1 MNQLFNQQMSLRGR
15 FTLAI
20 VLAFLLLVLD
30 LRMGAMQQVRMVLNS
45 IVSPV
50 QYLAAVPEQVLQ
62 NAYSTVQSRRVL
74 QVENAQLQQ
83 DMLELHGRVQRFDFL
98 MQENQRLRSLL
109 ASEADLESVR
119 MVAEVIA
126 VDSEPFS
133 QQVVINKGLL
143 DNVFLGQPVIDDQG
157 IVGQVSSVGATT
169 ARVILISDQSHG
181 IPTRSERS
189 GIRVIAQGVGE
200 TERMELVHVP
210 HSTDLEAGEMLFTSA
225 LGGVYPEGYP
235 VAVITQVERDE
246 SLPFAQ
252 VTARP
257 VAQLDRIRMVLLLWP
272 GEDENR
278 NDAEAGAAPEPESE
292 QPEPEAQ
299 S

>member
-30 LRMGAMQQVRMVLNS
+30 LRMGTMQQVRMVLNS

-50 QYLAAVPEQVLQ
+50 QYLAAVPEQLLQ
-62 NAYSTVQSRRVL
+62 SAYSSVQSRRTL
-74 QVENAQLQQ
+74 QAENAQLQE
-83 DMLELHGRVQRFDFL
+83 DMLKLRGRVQRFDFL

-133 QQVVINKGLL
+133 QQVVINKGLV
-143 DNVFLGQPVIDDQG
+143 DGVFLGQPVIDDKG
-157 IVGQVSSVGATT
+157 IVGQVSSVGGTT

-181 IPTRSERS
+181 IPTRSARA

-200 TERMELVHVP
+200 TERMELMHVP
-210 HSTDLEAGEMLFTSA
+210 HSTDLEVGEMLFTSA

-235 VAVITQVERDE
+235 VAVITEVERDE

-252 VTARP
+252 VQARP

-272 GEDENR
+272 GENEETFDREA
-278 NDAEAGAAPEPESE
+278 DAEVEL
-292 QPEPEAQ
+292 EAQ